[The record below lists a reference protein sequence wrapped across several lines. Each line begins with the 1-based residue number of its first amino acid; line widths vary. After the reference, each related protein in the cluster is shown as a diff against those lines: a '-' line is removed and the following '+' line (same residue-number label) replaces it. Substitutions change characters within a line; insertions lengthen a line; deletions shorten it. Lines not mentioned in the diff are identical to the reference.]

1 MPSVSFLL
9 LRKKLLAWYLREA
22 RDLPWRRTR
31 DPYAIWVSE
40 IMLQQTQVDTV
51 IPYYERWLKK
61 FPDITALAKSPL
73 EEVLSSWAGLG
84 YYRRARMLHKASQVI
99 VNDYGA
105 RIPNTAEELLKL
117 PGIGRYTAGAIAS
130 IAFEEK
136 TPVLDGNVIRILTR
150 IFAVKGDTLKPAVLS
165 ELWTL
170 AEKLLPEKFI
180 GDFNQALME
189 LGALI
194 CTPQN
199 PSCTVCPV
207 SKQCLAREEG
217 KETFYPV
224 KSRREKLEKI
234 RNFAVVYRRNK
245 EVWLSRQPEEARWG
259 GLWMFP
265 FWEEKASM
273 MKALK
278 NHDSSPGKWISIKHG
293 FTKYL
298 IDLEVYTCKEA
309 GNKKGLPRTR
319 QSEAR
324 WVNIAE
330 LSDYALPAPHRKIAQ
345 SLVKEHL

>member
-1 MPSVSFLL
+1 MPSVSLLL

-61 FPDITALAKSPL
+61 FPDITALAKAPL

-84 YYRRARMLHKASQVI
+84 YYRRARMLHKAAQVI
-99 VNDYGA
+99 VNDYGGNV
-105 RIPNTAEELLKL
+105 PKKTPELLKL

-165 ELWTL
+165 ELWSL
-170 AEKLLPEKFI
+170 AEKLLPEKSI

-189 LGALI
+189 LGALV
-194 CTPQN
+194 CSPQS
-199 PSCTVCPV
+199 PSCTICPV
-207 SKQCLAREEG
+207 NNLCLARAQG
-217 KETFYPV
+217 KQTFYPF

-234 RNFAVVYRRNK
+234 RNFAVIFRRNK
-245 EVWLSRQPEEARWG
+245 KVWLGRQSQEARWG

-265 FWEEKASM
+265 FWEEKAAM
-273 MKALK
+273 MAALK

-298 IDLEVYTCKEA
+298 IDLEVYTCKDA
-309 GNKKGLPRTR
+309 GSKKGLSGTGHL
-319 QSEAR
+319 EAR

>member
-1 MPSVSFLL
+1 MPSVSLL
-9 LRKKLLAWYLREA
+9 PLRKKLLAWYQREA
-22 RDLPWRRTR
+22 RDLPWRKTR

-61 FPDITALAKSPL
+61 FPNVTALARAPL
-73 EEVLSSWAGLG
+73 EDVLSSWAGLG
-84 YYRRARMLHKASQVI
+84 YYRRARMLHKAAQV
-99 VNDYGA
+99 VVSDYSGK
-105 RIPNTAEELLKL
+105 IPKSPGELLKL

-130 IAFEEK
+130 IAYGEK

-165 ELWTL
+165 ELWVL
-170 AEKLLPEKFI
+170 AEKLLPEKSI

-189 LGALI
+189 LGAMI
-194 CTPQN
+194 CSPQN
-199 PSCTVCPV
+199 PSCSVCPV
-207 SKQCLAREEG
+207 SKLCLARAEG
-217 KETFYPV
+217 KETSYPV

-234 RNFAVVYRRNK
+234 SNFAVVFRRNK

-265 FWEEKASM
+265 FWEEKSAM
-273 MKALK
+273 MSALK

-309 GNKKGLPRTR
+309 GKKKGLPGAQR
-319 QSEAR
+319 SEAR

-330 LSDYALPAPHRKIAQ
+330 LSRYALPAPHKKIAQ
-345 SLVKEHL
+345 SLVREHL